1 VATAGQML
9 LTPRLRPR
17 TGPALRT
24 VPLPVTAAVFSAVA
38 HLTLVALLV
47 LSATLWSKSQSKVYV
62 VNLVPAVAA
71 VGTPQGR
78 ATTPTPTPRP
88 PEPPRAAER
97 PPALPERPTPRPPAP
112 APEPPTRTPELPAR
126 APELPARAPQLPART
141 EPPARTTA
149 ALPERPSL
157 PRPASTPRPG
167 EKELPPLASAATPP
181 APAPP
186 APSAA
191 ARPEPPPPPAALG
204 RPSGSGQGSGAVTL
218 NVSDFPFAWYLA
230 AVQRKITER
239 WEGRALQGRQPV
251 VVFEIA
257 RDGQVSN
264 VAVKNS
270 SGNQYYDLIAT
281 RAIAEAAPFP
291 RLPDEFPGSVLRI
304 HLGFNFAQDRG

>member
-1 VATAGQML
+1 VGAAGLLL
-9 LTPRLRPR
+9 LTPRLRLR

-24 VPLPVTAAVFSAVA
+24 APLPVTATVVSAIA
-38 HLTLVALLV
+38 HGTLVAMLV
-47 LSATLWSKSQSKVYV
+47 VAATLWSQNQPKTYV

-78 ATTPTPTPRP
+78 AADPPRP
-88 PEPPRAAER
+88 AEPPPRVPER
-97 PPALPERPTPRPPAP
+97 PAELPQRPTPRPPAP
-112 APEPPTRTPELPAR
+112 PPELPARAPELPVRTPELPAR
-126 APELPARAPQLPART
+126 APELPARTP
-141 EPPARTTA
+141 A

-157 PRPASTPRPG
+157 PRPSATPRPG
-167 EKELPPLASAATPP
+167 EKELPPVASAPRPPVPAPVASSAAT
-181 APAPP
+181 
-186 APSAA
+186 
-191 ARPEPPPPPAALG
+191 RPEAPPPPPPAPLG
-204 RPSGSGQGSGAVTL
+204 RPSGSAQGSGAVTL

-264 VAVKNS
+264 VAIKDS
-270 SGNQYYDLIAT
+270 SGNRYYDHTAM
-281 RAIAEAAPFP
+281 RAIADAAPFP